1 MSVSWQTCEYPNS
14 YQFVFIK
21 NTIQCMYMYA
31 AQCDLLDSW
40 WTTVTL
46 CQIFRVNNNRS
57 WYSYWGNVM
66 KIVFTGSIS
75 LLSLL
80 SLVLF
85 AYGFPL
91 SRPLSQHTIYEFQA
105 ANDLNYYYFLMTK
118 IISINWF
125 ARLS

>member
-1 MSVSWQTCEYPNS
+1 
-14 YQFVFIK
+14 
-21 NTIQCMYMYA
+21 
-31 AQCDLLDSW
+31 
-40 WTTVTL
+40 
-46 CQIFRVNNNRS
+46 
-57 WYSYWGNVM
+57 M
-66 KIVFTGSIS
+66 KIDFTGSIS

-80 SLVLF
+80 SL
-85 AYGFPL
+85 L

>member
-1 MSVSWQTCEYPNS
+1 
-14 YQFVFIK
+14 
-21 NTIQCMYMYA
+21 
-31 AQCDLLDSW
+31 
-40 WTTVTL
+40 
-46 CQIFRVNNNRS
+46 
-57 WYSYWGNVM
+57 M
-66 KIVFTGSIS
+66 KIDFTGSIS

-91 SRPLSQHTIYEFQA
+91 SRPLSQHTIYEFQP

-125 ARLS
+125 ARLPN

>member
-1 MSVSWQTCEYPNS
+1 
-14 YQFVFIK
+14 
-21 NTIQCMYMYA
+21 
-31 AQCDLLDSW
+31 
-40 WTTVTL
+40 
-46 CQIFRVNNNRS
+46 
-57 WYSYWGNVM
+57 M

-80 SLVLF
+80 LSLVLF
-85 AYGFPL
+85 ADGFPL

>member
-1 MSVSWQTCEYPNS
+1 
-14 YQFVFIK
+14 
-21 NTIQCMYMYA
+21 
-31 AQCDLLDSW
+31 
-40 WTTVTL
+40 
-46 CQIFRVNNNRS
+46 
-57 WYSYWGNVM
+57 M

-80 SLVLF
+80 LSLVLF
-85 AYGFPL
+85 ADGFPL

-105 ANDLNYYYFLMTK
+105 ANDLNYYHFLMTK

>member
-1 MSVSWQTCEYPNS
+1 
-14 YQFVFIK
+14 
-21 NTIQCMYMYA
+21 
-31 AQCDLLDSW
+31 
-40 WTTVTL
+40 
-46 CQIFRVNNNRS
+46 
-57 WYSYWGNVM
+57 M
-66 KIVFTGSIS
+66 KIDFTGSIS

-91 SRPLSQHTIYEFQA
+91 SRPLSQHTICEFQR